1 MVLGKICRVARRAGG
16 NASYKSL
23 RKVTRPMSVLDEIM
37 IDLSIVLGSAEV
49 PIRQMLKMSRG
60 AMIPL
65 DCGQDDPSLVYVNGE
80 LVAKGRILVDGD
92 QMSLEI
98 SDLVKKSRN

>member
-1 MVLGKICRVARRAGG
+1 
-16 NASYKSL
+16 
-23 RKVTRPMSVLDEIM
+23 MSVLDEIM
-37 IDLSIVLGSAEV
+37 IDMSIVLGSAEV

-80 LVAKGRILVDGD
+80 LVAKGRILVNED

-98 SDLVKKSRN
+98 SELIKKSRN

>member
-1 MVLGKICRVARRAGG
+1 
-16 NASYKSL
+16 
-23 RKVTRPMSVLDEIM
+23 MSVLDGIM

-49 PIRQMLKMSRG
+49 PIKQILQMSRG

-80 LVAKGRILVDGD
+80 LVALGRILVDED
-92 QMSLEI
+92 QMSLEVSEI
-98 SDLVKKSRN
+98 VKKQRH

>member
-1 MVLGKICRVARRAGG
+1 
-16 NASYKSL
+16 
-23 RKVTRPMSVLDEIM
+23 MSVLEGIM

-49 PIRQMLKMSRG
+49 PIRQILQMSRG

-80 LVAKGRILVDGD
+80 LVAKGRILVEDER
-92 QMSLEI
+92 MSLEI
-98 SDLVKKSRN
+98 SELIKKRRA